1 MAISQQGL
9 DCSLTRHLPL
19 VTFCMIRRAVLAI
32 RIKSQWHD
40 EESQRS
46 AKELGGAIA
55 FIAWRL
61 AHDKAITLHGKDFV
75 YENDQQRLA
84 VITEYLCF
92 EAQISD
98 RLIHAMVDNDNRV
111 AIITALVIKLAEH
124 YQDNA
129 SDLLGSGNHADRFIE
144 RYNLRSGEYAEFNF
158 DQQGPSYPFL
168 RHLGFEIQQIMGNKE
183 HENRWVIDQ
192 VMDVDGPEVYK
203 QLARAVRNLFD

>member
-1 MAISQQGL
+1 
-9 DCSLTRHLPL
+9 
-19 VTFCMIRRAVLAI
+19 LAI

-40 EESQRS
+40 EDAQRS
-46 AKELGGAIA
+46 AQELGGAIA

-61 AHDKAITLHGKDFV
+61 ALDKAINLHGKNFV

-84 VITEYLCF
+84 VIAEYLCF
-92 EAQISD
+92 EAQVSD
-98 RLIHAMVDNDNRV
+98 RLIHETVDNENRV
-111 AIITALVIKLAEH
+111 AIITALVMKLAEH

-129 SDLLGSGNHADRFIE
+129 SELLGSGDHGNSFIA
-144 RYNLRSGEYAEFNF
+144 RYNLRSEEYAEFNF
-158 DQQGPSYPFL
+158 DRQQGPSYPFL
-168 RHLGFEIQQIMGNKE
+168 RHLGFEIQQEMGDKA

>member
-1 MAISQQGL
+1 M
-9 DCSLTRHLPL
+9 
-19 VTFCMIRRAVLAI
+19 AI

-40 EESQRS
+40 EDARRS
-46 AKELGGAIA
+46 AEEIGGAIA

-61 AHDKAITLHGKDFV
+61 ALDKAITLHGKDFI
-75 YENDQQRLA
+75 YENDRQRLA
-84 VITEYLCF
+84 VIAEYLCF

-98 RLIHAMVDNDNRV
+98 RLIHGMVDNENRV
-111 AIITALVIKLAEH
+111 AIITALVMKLAEH

-129 SDLLGSGNHADRFIE
+129 SELLGPGDHGNLFIE

-168 RHLGFEIQQIMGNKE
+168 RHLGFEIQQIMGDKG
-183 HENRWVIDQ
+183 HHNRWVIDQ
-192 VMDVDGPEVYK
+192 VMDVDAPEVYK